1 MSPNLLAQ
9 NIHTA
14 TCMNNFGDYRKLT
27 SFFTTILCIWGLIY
41 KQCQCKKWGPKEAY
55 AITDLS
61 FKKKK
66 KIGGKMWAPDPCIWT
81 FWRQVELVVQNNK
94 AMNWSQIV

>member
-27 SFFTTILCIWGLIY
+27 SFFTTLLCIWGLIY
-41 KQCQCKKWGPKEAY
+41 KQRQCKKWGPKEAY

-61 FKKKK
+61 LKKKKK
-66 KIGGKMWAPDPCIWT
+66 KIGGKMWAPGKLWPMH
-81 FWRQVELVVQNNK
+81 
-94 AMNWSQIV
+94 MNILEASGIGGAK

>member
-27 SFFTTILCIWGLIY
+27 SFFTTLLCIWGLIY

-66 KIGGKMWAPDPCIWT
+66 KIGGKMWAPDPCI
-81 FWRQVELVVQNNK
+81 
-94 AMNWSQIV
+94 